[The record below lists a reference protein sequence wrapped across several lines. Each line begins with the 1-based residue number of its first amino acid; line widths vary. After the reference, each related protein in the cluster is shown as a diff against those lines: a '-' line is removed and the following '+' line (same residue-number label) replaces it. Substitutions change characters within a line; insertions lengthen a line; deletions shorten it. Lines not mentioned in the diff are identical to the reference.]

1 MASPT
6 YESAIYKINSS
17 QNVATRRCM
26 RQCMTEYNCKL
37 LPKELSFKDLTK
49 ILIKMQKVCFK
60 DKNLHN
66 QNTKRIIELLNSK
79 SERTFMVAISLGFL
93 PNSKG
98 IMDFVDGGA
107 ATVQKSNLE
116 LLQYQQPW
124 INEVCRAKIKDVS
137 GKSPVSIVMHLIE
150 RFVTDYL
157 MKTSKKTNGLYLYVE
172 KKPEHG
178 GDPQFLL
185 NYYKKYGFSLMSH
198 QDDEY
203 FYMNKPITNKYH

>member
-66 QNTKRIIELLNSK
+66 ENTKRIIELLNSK

-137 GKSPVSIVMHLIE
+137 GKSPVYIVMDLIE

-172 KKPEHG
+172 KQPEH

-185 NYYKKYGFSLMSH
+185 NYYKKYGFSLMNH

>member
-1 MASPT
+1 
-6 YESAIYKINSS
+6 
-17 QNVATRRCM
+17 M

-66 QNTKRIIELLNSK
+66 ENTKRIIELLNSK

-107 ATVQKSNLE
+107 ATIQKSNLE
-116 LLQYQQPW
+116 LLQYQQPL
-124 INEVCRAKIKDVS
+124 INEVCRAKMKDVS
-137 GKSPVSIVMHLIE
+137 GKSPVTNIMDLIE

-172 KKPEHG
+172 KQPEH

-198 QDDEY
+198 QDDELSL
-203 FYMNKPITNKYH
+203 IHI